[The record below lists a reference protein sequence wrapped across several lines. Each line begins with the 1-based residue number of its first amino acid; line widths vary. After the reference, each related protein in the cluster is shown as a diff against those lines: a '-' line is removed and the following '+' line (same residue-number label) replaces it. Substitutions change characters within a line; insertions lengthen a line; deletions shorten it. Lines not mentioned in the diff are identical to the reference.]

1 MTQPHCCKYLGNKIC
16 LNYCVKKYHVH
27 FRISYTMKAE
37 DIFRSSI
44 GCEIMLMIKA
54 RIRLF
59 FSRYTIVLL
68 LEVYG
73 GFFKMLLKEQLTL
86 QSMVGSCRVSNP
98 LEMIWLSSL
107 PARIKSI

>member
-1 MTQPHCCKYLGNKIC
+1 
-16 LNYCVKKYHVH
+16 
-27 FRISYTMKAE
+27 MKAE

-68 LEVYG
+68 LEVYV

-107 PARIKSI
+107 PARIKASDEK